1 MSDTI
6 FSKIIKREIPADV
19 VYEDENVLAFR
30 DINPKAPVHILVIP
44 KREIP
49 RVTDINPVSDAALLA
64 QLFSAVNII
73 AEKEGIKQDGFRVVI
88 NCGKNAGQE
97 VEHLHFHLLGGKP
110 MGWSP
115 A

>member
-6 FSKIIKREIPADV
+6 FTRIIKREIPADI
-19 VYEDENVLAFR
+19 VYENENVLAFK

-44 KREIP
+44 KKEIP
-49 RVTDINPVSDAALLA
+49 RVTDLNPAADAALLA
-64 QLFSAVNII
+64 ELFSAVNVI
-73 AEKEGIKQDGFRVVI
+73 AEKAGIKQDGFRVVI

-97 VEHLHFHLLGGKP
+97 VEHLHLHLLGGKP
-110 MGWSP
+110 LGWSP